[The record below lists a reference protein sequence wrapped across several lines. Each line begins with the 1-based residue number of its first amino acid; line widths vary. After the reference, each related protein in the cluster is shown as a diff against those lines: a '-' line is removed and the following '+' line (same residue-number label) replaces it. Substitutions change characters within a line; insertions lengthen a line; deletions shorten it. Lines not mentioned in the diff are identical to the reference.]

1 MTERQ
6 KRFIDHYIQTANA
19 SEAARLAGYS
29 ERTARIHA
37 AKLLAKTNI
46 RESIDGRLKELESER
61 IAETKEL
68 LEHLTSV
75 IRGQVTEEVV
85 TNSGKKF
92 VVEVSEKDKLKA
104 VEMLL
109 KVHGAFKDKV
119 DVKVSGGELFI
130 QTLEKVLDEDR

>member
-46 RESIDGRLKELESER
+46 REKIDKRLKELESAR

-92 VVEVSEKDKLKA
+92 VVEVSEKC
-104 VEMLL
+104 
-109 KVHGAFKDKV
+109 
-119 DVKVSGGELFI
+119 S
-130 QTLEKVLDEDR
+130 